1 MAHII
6 SGLTKKGQSLK
17 ARALRW
23 EGTELSD
30 VYGRY
35 SVYKERAMRQCR
47 EWYEADEGWDF
58 HIISHTCQGFSVAWY
73 YADKETGEI
82 ITRIETPSSTY
93 RVDSTRRKG
102 GDN

>member
-6 SGLTKKGQSLK
+6 SGLTKKGQALRAS
-17 ARALRW
+17 ALRW

-35 SVYKERAMRQCR
+35 SNLKEKAMRQCR
-47 EWYEADEGWDF
+47 EWCEADGGWDF

-73 YADKETGEI
+73 YSDKETGEI
-82 ITRIETPSSTY
+82 ITRIETPFSTY
-93 RVDSTRRKG
+93 RIDSTRRKE
-102 GDN
+102 NN

>member
-17 ARALRW
+17 DRALRW
-23 EGTELSD
+23 EGTSLDD

-35 SVYKERAMRQCR
+35 SNAKACAMRQCR
-47 EWYEADEGWDF
+47 EWCEADAGWDF

-93 RVDSTRRKG
+93 RIDSSVRKESI
-102 GDN
+102 

>member
-6 SGLTKKGQSLK
+6 SGLTKKGQQLK

-23 EGTELSD
+23 EGTSLDD

-35 SVYKERAMRQCR
+35 SSAKACAMRQCR
-47 EWYEADEGWDF
+47 EWCEADRGWDF

-73 YADKETGEI
+73 YTDKETGEV
-82 ITRIETPSSTY
+82 ITRIETPCSTY
-93 RVDSTRRKG
+93 RVDSRRRAEEV
-102 GDN
+102 